1 MSNTISNNRF
11 NKNNYLRLSNGATDV
26 LIDVLVLSGSSL
38 AQTRWQKE
46 LIIFLSLNDQ
56 EIKGQGCVGFDISD
70 LGWEKDHF
78 ENQKKFLLKVIDS
91 ALKKKNWGKLNYKPT
106 EEYISYLRRF
116 REMKWNKEF
125 NKIELKK
132 CVKHNVYMHPFGC
145 KICHS

>member
-1 MSNTISNNRF
+1 M
-11 NKNNYLRLSNGATDV
+11 
-26 LIDVLVLSGSSL
+26 
-38 AQTRWQKE
+38 
-46 LIIFLSLNDQ
+46 
-56 EIKGQGCVGFDISD
+56 
-70 LGWEKDHF
+70 
-78 ENQKKFLLKVIDS
+78 KVIES

-116 REMKWNKEF
+116 REIIVNYSKILVEPHDILKWNKEF